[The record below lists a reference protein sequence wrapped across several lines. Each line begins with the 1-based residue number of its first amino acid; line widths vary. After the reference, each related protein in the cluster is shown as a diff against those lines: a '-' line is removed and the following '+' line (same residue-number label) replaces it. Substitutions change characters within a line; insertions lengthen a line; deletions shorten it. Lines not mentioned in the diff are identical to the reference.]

1 MSESIVR
8 TRRWTRAEYDR
19 LIDAGFLGPGDK
31 IELLA
36 GQLCVSEPQNNPH
49 ARGIWLGQEALRK
62 ALPPGWSVLAQL
74 PIALDDE
81 SAPEPDLAVVSGGP
95 RDYTDHPSRPALVVE
110 VADSSLAFDRTHKG
124 SLYARARLSE
134 YWIVNLVDHI
144 LEVYRSPGTDDGARY
159 GWAYGVMLTLG
170 PDEHVVPLAAPSA
183 RISGWL
189 PRPSPRT
196 AATSPSFSPTS
207 SRAAPAERGRT
218 PCARSRRPASATTSA
233 TWPPKGGAPTRCAG
247 DSSS

>member
-8 TRRWTRAEYDR
+8 TRRWTRAEYDK

-81 SAPEPDLAVVSGGP
+81 S
-95 RDYTDHPSRPALVVE
+95 
-110 VADSSLAFDRTHKG
+110 
-124 SLYARARLSE
+124 
-134 YWIVNLVDHI
+134 
-144 LEVYRSPGTDDGARY
+144 
-159 GWAYGVMLTLG
+159 LG

-183 RISGWL
+183 RILVADLL
-189 PRPSPRT
+189 P
-196 AATSPSFSPTS
+196 
-207 SRAAPAERGRT
+207 
-218 PCARSRRPASATTSA
+218 
-233 TWPPKGGAPTRCAG
+233 
-247 DSSS
+247 